1 MRFAIVLVAAC
12 WRDVPPPPVAN
23 ASEQAPGPGLVGE
36 YRCTIAE
43 GGYRY
48 PPFPCAIREVD
59 HKLELAKLG
68 GSVRFQGEIRPRG
81 DGFAFQGQLYCPM
94 GDCNEQVS
102 GSFRRIAGG
111 ALRGQLGQDHI
122 VVELFRADS
131 AYGGASY
138 GGSSYGG
145 QPPSTEIE

>member
-12 WRDVPPPPVAN
+12 WRDAAPPAPVAN
-23 ASEQAPGPGLVGE
+23 ETAPVPSLVGE

-59 HKLELAKLG
+59 HVLELAKLG
-68 GSVRFQGEIRPRG
+68 GSVRFQGRIEPRG
-81 DGFAFQGQLYCPM
+81 DGFAFRGELYCPM

-102 GSFRRIAGG
+102 GSFRRLAGG
-111 ALRGQLGQDHI
+111 ALRGQLGQNHM

-138 GGSSYGG
+138 GGAGYGG
-145 QPPSTEIE
+145 QPPRNEIE